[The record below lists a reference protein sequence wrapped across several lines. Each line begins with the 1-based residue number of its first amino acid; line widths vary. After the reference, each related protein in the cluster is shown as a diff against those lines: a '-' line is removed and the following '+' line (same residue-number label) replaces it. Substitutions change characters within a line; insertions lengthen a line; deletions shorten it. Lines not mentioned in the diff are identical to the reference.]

1 MKKIALVLFAGAIA
15 IYASGFVVLRA
26 AKRGDD
32 VAREWRVG
40 TGNTVQ

>member
-1 MKKIALVLFAGAIA
+1 MKKTWFNFVRRSNRDFAR
-15 IYASGFVVLRA
+15 GFVVLRA

-32 VAREWRVG
+32 VAREWWLG